1 MSLKLRIFILVVM
14 VCGLAVGQ
22 NDVQLRLKTMESNG
36 VPYFYNN
43 DIEITVQDWLKNE
56 NESTSIFYGR
66 LQYYEASIDRIAQKY
81 GLPWF
86 VKFIPAGT
94 SGFEPRY
101 RDESGAAGMWPLA
114 YTIGKKYDLRETALF
129 DERRDPLK
137 SSEAACQYLH
147 DLYHIYGDWL
157 KVITAFR
164 IGPIRL
170 NQVIHGLN
178 GDLDFNHIYDALEP
192 EERLPVIQFYAAL
205 IVLHHAKQYGIKPF
219 KVEMQDAV
227 VVESVPTVLPFKVLN
242 ENVGVG
248 LSDLRSLNPEF
259 RADMVPYFGTPCNFR
274 LPAVYAS
281 IYQSKKDSLIY
292 WIGNKQGFIPIIK
305 TDTIAVVE
313 GDSSINLVVAKG
325 DQSVTDSAGVTPP
338 VPKTIL
344 TTPADKKIW
353 VYYRVKSGDAVY
365 TLSDIFDCTPEQ
377 LKSWNRVSGN
387 NLQVGAS
394 LKFYVLASK
403 KGYYLKLNSLTTA
416 QKRNIAGVD

>member
-1 MSLKLRIFILVVM
+1 
-14 VCGLAVGQ
+14 
-22 NDVQLRLKTMESNG
+22 
-36 VPYFYNN
+36 
-43 DIEITVQDWLKNE
+43 
-56 NESTSIFYGR
+56 
-66 LQYYEASIDRIAQKY
+66 
-81 GLPWF
+81 
-86 VKFIPAGT
+86 
-94 SGFEPRY
+94 
-101 RDESGAAGMWPLA
+101 
-114 YTIGKKYDLRETALF
+114 
-129 DERRDPLK
+129 
-137 SSEAACQYLH
+137 
-147 DLYHIYGDWL
+147 
-157 KVITAFR
+157 
-164 IGPIRL
+164 
-170 NQVIHGLN
+170 
-178 GDLDFNHIYDALEP
+178 
-192 EERLPVIQFYAAL
+192 
-205 IVLHHAKQYGIKPF
+205 
-219 KVEMQDAV
+219 
-227 VVESVPTVLPFKVLN
+227 
-242 ENVGVG
+242 VGVG